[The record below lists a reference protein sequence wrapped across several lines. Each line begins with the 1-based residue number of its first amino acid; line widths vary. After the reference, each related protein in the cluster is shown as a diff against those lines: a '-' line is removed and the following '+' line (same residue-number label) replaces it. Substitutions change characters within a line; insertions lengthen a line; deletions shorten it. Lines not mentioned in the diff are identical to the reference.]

1 MYDVKLIYS
10 VFQYGGDMKDKIINI
25 IAVLLIVIGI
35 SLIGYI
41 AYSKYESSKDQ
52 DKMKTEFYNII
63 HKSADKD
70 KGKDKDSKAENT
82 DKYEGPKPIALLKI
96 PKINVEVGVAE
107 GTSDYVLRYA
117 AGHFEKTA
125 LPGQKGNF
133 AVAGHR
139 NLVYADYFADLDKLT
154 KGDKVIVSTK
164 DGDYTYIVEKNFIVS
179 PDHSEVLNKTDDA
192 TITMVTC
199 TFGAKNRIIV
209 TGKLQK

>member
-1 MYDVKLIYS
+1 
-10 VFQYGGDMKDKIINI
+10 MKDKIINI
-25 IAVLLIVIGI
+25 IAILLIVTGI

-41 AYSKYESSKDQ
+41 VYSKYESSKDQ

-63 HKSADKD
+63 HESSDKN
-70 KGKDKDSKAENT
+70 KAKDSKAGNT
-82 DKYEGPKPIALLKI
+82 EKYEGPKPIALLKI

-117 AGHFEKTA
+117 AGHFENTA
-125 LPGQKGNF
+125 QPGEKGNF

-139 NLVYADYFADLDKLT
+139 NLVYADYFADLDKLV

-164 DGDYTYIVEKNFIVS
+164 DGDYTYLVEKNFIVS
-179 PDHSEVLNKTDDA
+179 PEHSEVLNKTDDA

>member
-1 MYDVKLIYS
+1 
-10 VFQYGGDMKDKIINI
+10 MKNKIINL
-25 IAVLLIVIGI
+25 IAILLILTGIG
-35 SLIGYI
+35 LG
-41 AYSKYESSKDQ
+41 AYVGFSKYMSSKDQ
-52 DKMKTEFYNII
+52 DKMKDEFYNVVNQ
-63 HKSADKD
+63 SKD
-70 KGKDKDSKAENT
+70 KADNKSSNT
-82 DKYEGPKPIALLKI
+82 EQNKKYEGPQPIALLKI

-107 GTSDYVLRYA
+107 GTSDYVLKYA
-117 AGHFEKTA
+117 AGHFENTA